1 LARVSHG
8 KRREQGLVVTLSGEM
23 KEQRQSV
30 VQTVF
35 VWFLRAMAAVAMFAG
50 LSYWAQLIGLS
61 NDTLPRFDLLP
72 VQWQVPCVVLAV
84 LLPVASMGLW
94 MLTSWGVVLWTVA
107 CLIEISI
114 YGVWADSFMSRPQL
128 VIGHV
133 AALSV
138 LLIFILII
146 AWQRYRDRLNEY

>member
-1 LARVSHG
+1 M
-8 KRREQGLVVTLSGEM
+8 VTLSGEM

-35 VWFLRAMAAVAMFAG
+35 VWFLRAMAAVAMVSG
-50 LSYWAQLIGLS
+50 LTYWAQLVGLS
-61 NDTLPRFDLLP
+61 NETLPRFDQLS
-72 VQWQVPCVVLAV
+72 VHWQVPCVVLAV

-107 CLIEISI
+107 CLIEIAI
-114 YGVWADSFMSRPQL
+114 YGVWAERYMPRPQL
-128 VIGHV
+128 VLGHI

-138 LLIFILII
+138 LFVFIVII
-146 AWQRYRDRLNEY
+146 AVQRWRDRLSEY

>member
-1 LARVSHG
+1 M
-8 KRREQGLVVTLSGEM
+8 VTLSGEM

-35 VWFLRAMAAVAMFAG
+35 VWFLRAMAAVAMIAG

-61 NDTLPRFDLLP
+61 NNTLPRFDLLP
-72 VQWQVPCVVLAV
+72 VHWQVPCVILAV

-94 MLTSWGVVLWTVA
+94 MLTSWGIVLWTAA

-114 YGVWADSFMSRPQL
+114 YGVWAGSYMPRPQL
-128 VIGHV
+128 VMGHLI
-133 AALSV
+133 ALSV
-138 LLIFILII
+138 LFVFILII
-146 AWQRYRDRLNEY
+146 AWQHYRDRLNEY